1 MNVKDLPKKVQYVMV
16 DSNFVTGTNNTFS
29 VNFGIESNTMV
40 ESMRDVIGI
49 KLVDFFVT
57 QIGSSDAGNVNAAK
71 FIDIYCPEIPTPGQ
85 ILTERRGQIFNR
97 IPLERNFSGSN
108 DLIVHDK
115 QWKGLSRQ
123 TNYFNPISIKK
134 LNFTLYE
141 HQGDDDYKLLQP
153 DAAFYMI
160 LEITTID
167 HEAPQPDKLSRS
179 IEKLCRRLDDLPDI
193 ILNPPPELQPSQD
206 KSRGKKIPLMYL
218 VAGLIAIL
226 GGWFYFM
233 RSGPSQGVPQVQ
245 LGPGLP

>member
-1 MNVKDLPKKVQYVMV
+1 MNVKDLPKKVQYVMI

-85 ILTERRGQIFNR
+85 ILTERRGQVFNR
-97 IPLERNFSGSN
+97 IALERNFGGSN
-108 DLIVHDK
+108 NLIVHDK
-115 QWKGLSRQ
+115 QWKGLTRQ

-141 HQGDDDYKLLQP
+141 HQGDDDYNLLQP
-153 DAAFYMI
+153 DASFYMI

-167 HEAPQPDKLSRS
+167 HEAPKPDKLAKS

-193 ILNPPPELQPSQD
+193 ILNPPAPTEAKKP
-206 KSRGKKIPLMYL
+206 GKKIPLMYL

-226 GGWFYFM
+226 SGWFYFM
-233 RSGPSQGVPQVQ
+233 RSGPSQGGPQVQ
-245 LGPGLP
+245 LSPGLP